1 MSVYKLILN
10 AKASSLR
17 LIIARAK
24 GSLYKKKISSQAS
37 YFNLYPYH
45 VHQEILDCPSPSL
58 HL

>member
-24 GSLYKKKISSQAS
+24 GSLYKKKIYKLAG
-37 YFNLYPYH
+37 FL
-45 VHQEILDCPSPSL
+45 L
-58 HL
+58 